1 MKPLLLG
8 AGVVAILSVLLHPNR
23 CRRCQCDGSPPVER
37 STGKPQT
44 KGIAHGPPLPL
55 TPGTTPPELWLDAYV
70 SREHQ
75 RQFAHAEIFQG
86 CEHNVLA
93 VLDAIRP
100 YLQSFFQQPLEKA
113 DSVVLRLQGDDG
125 RSDAAPPPTGWRR
138 PVHVAHKAAV
148 SEFIMENGVDP
159 STFAPEKVLHLP
171 AQASLP
177 SIQRVFV
184 GAGALVLGG
193 TFDLSDGSIHIGR
206 DVRIEPNVY
215 IKGPAIIGDDC
226 TVRSGAYLR
235 GDLITGRG
243 VVLRGEVKNALIMDH
258 AELCHPGYC
267 GDSVCGVQSH
277 FGNQVTTAN
286 LNLFASSDGQKRN
299 LTIAAGDQ
307 LYDSGRSKIGVVL
320 GDNSQLGC
328 STVTD
333 PCTLVQRDTVV
344 YPLTRLRKGIYGP
357 NVIIKNDPMAHGV
370 LEIVPLRASK

>member
-1 MKPLLLG
+1 MQGPL
-8 AGVVAILSVLLHPNR
+8 
-23 CRRCQCDGSPPVER
+23 
-37 STGKPQT
+37 
-44 KGIAHGPPLPL
+44 LPL
-55 TPGTTPPELWLDAYV
+55 TPGATPPELWLDSYV

-100 YLQSFFQQPLEKA
+100 YLQSFLKQTDLEKA
-113 DSVVLRLQGDDG
+113 SATNLRLHSNDK
-125 RSDAAPPPTGWRR
+125 SNATHWRR
-138 PVHVAHKAAV
+138 PLHVAHKAAV
-148 SEFIMENGVDP
+148 TEFVLDNGVDS
-159 STFAPEKVLHLP
+159 STFAPEKVLHL
-171 AQASLP
+171 AADGSVP

-184 GAGALVLGG
+184 SSGALVLGG
-193 TFDLSDGSIHIGR
+193 TFDVSDGSIHIGR
-206 DVRIEPNVY
+206 NARIEPNVY

-243 VVLRGEVKNALIMDH
+243 VVLRGEVKNALIMDY

-267 GDSVCGVQSH
+267 GDSVCGVKSH

-286 LNLFASSDGQKRN
+286 LNLFASSNGQKQN
-299 LTIAAGDQ
+299 LMIAIGDQ
-307 LYDSGRSKIGVVL
+307 LFDTGRSKIGVVL

-370 LEIVPLRASK
+370 LEMVPLRANK